1 MEEINRIIL
10 NAREAIKNI
19 EKCEKMAEIFKVLGD
34 AGRLKVVKALTAGE
48 LCASDIALVI
58 NLQNSVVSHQLKIL
72 RSSGIVSSR
81 KDGKYIYYKIDNECV
96 KKLFELMD
104 AHLSQCN

>member
-48 LCASDIALVI
+48 LCASDIALVL
-58 NLQNSVVSHQLKIL
+58 NLENSVVSHQLKML
-72 RSSGIVSSR
+72 KTAGVVSSR
-81 KDGKYIYYKIDNECV
+81 KEGKYIYYKIENQCV
-96 KKLFELMD
+96 KKLFELVD
-104 AHLSQCN
+104 AYLLNCK

>member
-1 MEEINRIIL
+1 MDEVNQTLL
-10 NAREAIKNI
+10 NAREAIENI

-48 LCASDIALVI
+48 LCASDIALVL
-58 NLQNSVVSHQLKIL
+58 NLENSVVSHQLKNL

-81 KDGKYIYYKIDNECV
+81 KDGKYIHYKIENECV

-104 AHLSQCN
+104 LHLSQCN